1 MQSNKFLKFL
11 PIVLFFIT
19 VTIPMLSL
27 QKDMWDGVII
37 EYASLIKNFSGL
49 KIWFTEGTWFLQYP
63 LSLFL
68 IKVSEIINI
77 SYKNIN
83 SIFTFLLMA
92 IYLREI
98 FLFANNKLNLQVNS
112 SLLILFSIVTFSTWG
127 SLLSSVM
134 TFHFFC
140 MVLGIYSIRMIHSK
154 KYSKK
159 ILGFLFFSCSLN
171 FQSQLIYLPV
181 LSYIYDLNKKFKN
194 ENFKIIF
201 PSIETCISLVLGLVI
216 FFIISNFYPPHGL
229 YENSYSLNFS
239 CIHCVIVNG
248 LIMTTY
254 LIPVFFVF
262 VFINFSDFLLN
273 KNNHSFK
280 QDGKKSAKILLISLL
295 TLFFVAVIPYVILNK
310 YSFLWSLRDWG
321 NRHAFLLALPVSLI
335 SGMLFEKYYNN
346 SKNFLLKK
354 ISFTLFTVIIL
365 FQISLLIYS
374 ISFKLNRQIFMT
386 NLETLIIKNQKQIMP
401 GLLQIIGSDIPK
413 PQIRHYESNFLMFS
427 ATGKANWWTRVSN
440 KEDKNFFIPCEIRV
454 NDAYQK
460 EYIFDF
466 ELDYIKN
473 QTIVF
478 IEVNGYTSKLD
489 VLKNIL
495 RLKNSKQ
502 IKIISIKNNF
512 NYSNENYKCS

>member
-159 ILGFLFFSCSLN
+159 F
-171 FQSQLIYLPV
+171 
-181 LSYIYDLNKKFKN
+181 
-194 ENFKIIF
+194 
-201 PSIETCISLVLGLVI
+201 
-216 FFIISNFYPPHGL
+216 
-229 YENSYSLNFS
+229 
-239 CIHCVIVNG
+239 
-248 LIMTTY
+248 
-254 LIPVFFVF
+254 
-262 VFINFSDFLLN
+262 
-273 KNNHSFK
+273 
-280 QDGKKSAKILLISLL
+280 
-295 TLFFVAVIPYVILNK
+295 
-310 YSFLWSLRDWG
+310 
-321 NRHAFLLALPVSLI
+321 
-335 SGMLFEKYYNN
+335 
-346 SKNFLLKK
+346 
-354 ISFTLFTVIIL
+354 
-365 FQISLLIYS
+365 
-374 ISFKLNRQIFMT
+374 
-386 NLETLIIKNQKQIMP
+386 
-401 GLLQIIGSDIPK
+401 
-413 PQIRHYESNFLMFS
+413 
-427 ATGKANWWTRVSN
+427 
-440 KEDKNFFIPCEIRV
+440 
-454 NDAYQK
+454 
-460 EYIFDF
+460 
-466 ELDYIKN
+466 
-473 QTIVF
+473 
-478 IEVNGYTSKLD
+478 
-489 VLKNIL
+489 
-495 RLKNSKQ
+495 
-502 IKIISIKNNF
+502 
-512 NYSNENYKCS
+512 